1 MAKAGPKAPARKNG
15 ATPKDR
21 VSELARVLRKISD
34 AYVAS
39 GGKLLNRRELE
50 REVAERGD
58 GASGRADPDVS
69 R

>member
-1 MAKAGPKAPARKNG
+1 MAKAGRKAPARKNG
-15 ATPKDR
+15 TAPKDSA
-21 VSELARVLRKISD
+21 SELGRALRKISD

-50 REVAERGD
+50 REVAARRG
-58 GASGRADPDVS
+58 S